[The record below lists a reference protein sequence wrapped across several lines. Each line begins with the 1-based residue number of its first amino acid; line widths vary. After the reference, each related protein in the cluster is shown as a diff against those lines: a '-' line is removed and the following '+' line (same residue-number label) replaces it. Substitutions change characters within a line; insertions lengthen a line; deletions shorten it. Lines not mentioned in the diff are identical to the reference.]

1 MVAAIRSGGRTRK
14 HLFSVLTGQ
23 YFLSKGV
30 GFIFT
35 QEIAERKRNEPTMP
49 NDEQDYS
56 LF

>member
-23 YFLSKGV
+23 YFLFKGV

-35 QEIAERKRNEPTMP
+35 QEIAERKRKESTIL
-49 NDEQDYS
+49 NDDQDYS